1 MKAQY
6 NFIHPEEITK
16 KNLPKD
22 IHASSESSVSSK
34 EQTDKL
40 QMETKRNVDATKE
53 KIERRENLNKESF
66 LFFIPFFIHCQ
77 SFV

>member
-16 KNLPKD
+16 KKLKD